1 MRFSIIFFTVLCL
14 FSVKSRVFATE
25 YNPGDITDW
34 EELVSEEPTTEQP
47 VTEQPT
53 TEIIV
58 NVEVPTEEPQEIS
71 PTKFEYVEDDSA
83 QSARRCQIWT
93 FYLLLIH
100 FAFDV
105 IRFADSKFEKS
116 FRRMGKD

>member
-1 MRFSIIFFTVLCL
+1 MSLNKAMRFSIILFSVLCL
-14 FSVKSRVFATE
+14 FSVKSRAFAIEHDPDEVTE
-25 YNPGDITDW
+25 
-34 EELVSEEPTTEQP
+34 ESTTEQP

-53 TEIIV
+53 TEITV
-58 NVEVPTEEPQEIS
+58 NVEVPTEEPDEIH
-71 PTKFEYVEDDSA
+71 PTKFEYVTDDSA

-93 FYLLLIH
+93 FYLLVIY

-105 IRFADSKFEKS
+105 IKFADSKFEKS